1 MFGKSTSEAW
11 TDKKSVKIIIQE
23 TQNTEKKKTEKQ
35 KGNVMNT

>member
-1 MFGKSTSEAW
+1 MYGKSTSEAW

-35 KGNVMNT
+35 KGNVMYT